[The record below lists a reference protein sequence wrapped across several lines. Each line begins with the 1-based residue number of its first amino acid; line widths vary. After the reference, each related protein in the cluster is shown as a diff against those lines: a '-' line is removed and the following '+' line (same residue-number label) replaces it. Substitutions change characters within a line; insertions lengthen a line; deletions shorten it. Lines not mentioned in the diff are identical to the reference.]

1 MAKAT
6 LAINIISDASG
17 ASRGLDEASSKVD
30 KFSSGLDKASIA
42 SAGVLAGLAGL
53 GKQAFDA
60 ASDLQQTT
68 GSINAVFGD
77 WALDIEQSAQSA
89 AKAVGLS
96 TSAYEEMAAVIGSQL
111 KNAGM
116 SVGDATA
123 KTQALIKTG
132 ADMAAVFGGTAAD
145 AVEALSSALKGEMDP
160 IERYGVSLNQ
170 SAIDAQKAADGND
183 KLTGAADKAAQ
194 TQAILELITKQTS
207 QTTGQWSD
215 QMGTAAEQTQIAAA
229 QWDNAAAKLGEVL
242 LPVVRGHRETVR
254 VGHLGQPEQ
263 GPGDRAGDRGRWA
276 GRGHAAGER
285 GDDRLPD
292 DRRAGHRR
300 AMAVEHRDG
309 RQPDRA
315 DRARRRRRGRRHC
328 AADQPFRWFQ
338 NIVKATGQVFSTIWD
353 AILTAI
359 GWVWDKFQ
367 NLGGVFST
375 IFGWIGKVMSPVVDV
390 IKWIADK
397 ISWVINAAKKVGSV
411 IGGLFGAP
419 APAPGGGGR
428 ALFGAAGGGLRTA
441 GSLLTAGGGGTSPAA
456 ASGLGGTTVNVTVN
470 GALDPVAVG
479 KQIQNVLRDY
489 TRRTGQRW
497 RWPGDRPGRREPAA
511 RSRPLPDLDEL
522 PGELPGEHPP
532 EGEDGTAAGAVL
544 RTAAAPG

>member
-160 IERYGVSLNQ
+160 IERYGVTLNQ
-170 SAIDAQKAADGND
+170 AAIDSQMAADGTD
-183 KLTGAADKAAQ
+183 KLTGAAATAAK

-207 QTTGQWSD
+207 STTGQWSD

-229 QWDNAAAKLGEVL
+229 QWDNAAATLGAQLLPIVTAVTEKLSEFATWASQNKGLVTGLAIAVGGLAAATLLVNGAMTAYRTIAALATAAQWLWNIAMDANPIGLIVLAVAAVVTGIVL
-242 LPVVRGHRETVR
+242 LVNHFG
-254 VGHLGQPEQ
+254 G
-263 GPGDRAGDRGRWA
+263 
-276 GRGHAAGER
+276 
-285 GDDRLPD
+285 
-292 DRRAGHRR
+292 
-300 AMAVEHRDG
+300 
-309 RQPDRA
+309 
-315 DRARRRRRGRRHC
+315 
-328 AADQPFRWFQ
+328 FQ
-338 NIVKATGQVFSTIWD
+338 NIIKATGQVFSTIWN

-359 GWVWDKFQ
+359 GWVWDKIQ

-390 IKWIADK
+390 IRWIADK
-397 ISWVINAAKKVGSV
+397 ISWVISAAKKVGSV

-419 APAPGGGGR
+419 APAPGAGGR

-489 TRRTGQRW
+489 TRRTGQSV
-497 RWPGDRPGRREPAA
+497 AVA
-511 RSRPLPDLDEL
+511 R
-522 PGELPGEHPP
+522 
-532 EGEDGTAAGAVL
+532 
-544 RTAAAPG
+544 